1 MPHGVHIDQMVRLMR
16 RPSPAFGPPL
26 GTGMSVFRDRRPE
39 LCAFAS
45 DWLHFIE
52 VRPGHRTP
60 GGNHEGVQRG
70 GGTWLFGQR
79 LRKPGARRSI
89 DDDPTGVRVEDRS
102 DRLLTSGEVAA
113 LFQVTSKTVTRWA
126 AAGRIDSIRTLG
138 GHRRFRES
146 DVLALLLNKQRN
158 TETDI

>member
-1 MPHGVHIDQMVRLMR
+1 MQ
-16 RPSPAFGPPL
+16 
-26 GTGMSVFRDRRPE
+26 
-39 LCAFAS
+39 
-45 DWLHFIE
+45 
-52 VRPGHRTP
+52 
-60 GGNHEGVQRG
+60 
-70 GGTWLFGQR
+70 
-79 LRKPGARRSI
+79 
-89 DDDPTGVRVEDRS
+89 DRS

-113 LFQVTSKTVTRWA
+113 QFQVTSKTVTRWA